1 MKYSKIWPSNMCHYL
16 MPNGVGDCI
25 IKIFND
31 NKNVMHKND
40 VKIKSSKIGYESFKY
55 KRKSKWMGTNINSF

>member
-1 MKYSKIWPSNMCHYL
+1 MKYSKIWPTNMCHYL

-25 IKIFND
+25 MKIFND

-40 VKIKSSKIGYESFKY
+40 AKIK
-55 KRKSKWMGTNINSF
+55 

>member
-1 MKYSKIWPSNMCHYL
+1 MILKKTKGLRRTSMKYSKIWPTNMCHYL

-25 IKIFND
+25 MKIFND

-40 VKIKSSKIGYESFKY
+40 VKIK
-55 KRKSKWMGTNINSF
+55 